1 VLLALQRHGSA
12 SCDREARTNA
22 QYFGATH
29 MRPTTTEKTFLIL
42 YWLFTSV
49 FLILGPTL
57 WRRRIIERY
66 PPGAPMWFWLRL
78 LGIPESQANRAR
90 LLMANAALG
99 ITMVSVVVVVV
110 LLMGLE

>member
-1 VLLALQRHGSA
+1 
-12 SCDREARTNA
+12 
-22 QYFGATH
+22 